1 MSQTGS
7 SGDPEARIE
16 RDADELE
23 HRLDRLD
30 DHITDAQKAAAARR
44 EEALPDE
51 VAGDWEETRGAP
63 GQGEDPSGAIGEHGT
78 ADGATDADATADDA
92 ADAGS
97 DRDDPVGSRMPGHP
111 SGGDD

>member
-1 MSQTGS
+1 MTETGS
-7 SGDPEARIE
+7 GGDPEARIE

-23 HRLDRLD
+23 HRLDKLD
-30 DHITDAQKAAAARR
+30 DHISDAQKAADARR

-78 ADGATDADATADDA
+78 AEGATDADATADDA
-92 ADAGS
+92 ADAS
-97 DRDDPVGSRMPGHP
+97 PDRDDPVGSRMPGHP